1 MKPHYFSR
9 SASDTDDGCGRA
21 RFWNTVF
28 GDRGLESTEPKDA
41 LEFGTYIHK
50 GMEEIWTT
58 GKISLET
65 YDFKGLP
72 ADMALVGRG
81 LLYAY
86 YNTVYQRYKQ
96 EGWKLLYSEQECAAQ
111 IGVSPVAKRPLIL
124 LAQPDLLLQHEETGI
139 VRYVEIKTTKL
150 LSADYIESWR
160 YAPQLAAGF
169 ECVWQTLGI
178 QVDDFVM
185 QLMYKGTYYK
195 DEGRWASVF
204 TSAWRKAF
212 VEDAKQE
219 NFHDWMWSAKR
230 PASWKGWERIN
241 LIDAYAAGD
250 FTEERWLGWLLAQG
264 ALEEQ
269 CPETPPM
276 VFNKKMVEAWMRYK
290 CKREGEIADVTH
302 EVFDTEDYGGAG
314 SPDTLAEV
322 FPQKFLKCRP
332 VMGFPCNF
340 LSLCWNPM
348 EEKNPLQ
355 SGKYSWRQPHH
366 KTEAEALEG
375 SH

>member
-9 SASDTDDGCGRA
+9 SASDTDDGCPRA
-21 RFWNTVF
+21 RFWNTVY
-28 GDRGLESTEPKDA
+28 GGRGLESTEPKDA
-41 LEFGTYIHK
+41 LEFGTYMHK
-50 GMEEIWTT
+50 GMEEIWKT
-58 GKISLET
+58 GTINVHL
-65 YDFKGLP
+65 YDFKGLA

-86 YNTVYQRYKQ
+86 YTTVYQRYKQ
-96 EGWKLLYSEQECAAQ
+96 EGWKLLASEQECAAQ
-111 IGVSPVAKRPLIL
+111 IGISSVHHRPLIL

-139 VRYVEIKTTKL
+139 VRYVEIKTTKIL
-150 LSADYIESWR
+150 NADYIESWR

-169 ECVWQTLGI
+169 EAVWQTLGV

-204 TSAWRKAF
+204 TSAWRRDISN
-212 VEDAKQE
+212 VDGEPLWQ
-219 NFHDWMWSAKR
+219 WSPKR
-230 PASWKGWERIN
+230 PQSWKGWERVN
-241 LIDAYAAGD
+241 LIELYESGEI
-250 FTEERWLGWLLAQG
+250 TESWWHEFLKSQG
-264 ALEEQ
+264 TLEEQ

-276 VFNKKMVEAWMRYK
+276 VFNKKMIQAWMNYK
-290 CKREGEIADVTH
+290 VKREGEIADVTH
-302 EVFDTEDYGGAG
+302 DVFDTEDYGGVG
-314 SPDTLAEV
+314 SPDTLAET

-355 SGKYSWRQPHH
+355 SGRFCWRTPHH
-366 KTEAEALEG
+366 KTEKEALDA
-375 SH
+375 STASN